1 MILAHLLIAL
11 ISATTMKAISER
23 LDTFRN
29 DIAST
34 NWSDSYWYGLL
45 DPKFEPADPAPD
57 FVWLNLWANSADK
70 EMAQNKY
77 NNSDLPSTT
86 GAAFTCNNVDF
97 SGVAI
102 RR

>member
-1 MILAHLLIAL
+1 MLNLLSLPPASKSKTLADKL
-11 ISATTMKAISER
+11 SARREAMTQ
-23 LDTFRN
+23 
-29 DIAST
+29 
-34 NWSDSYWYGLL
+34 
-45 DPKFEPADPAPD
+45 PADPAPD

-77 NNSDLPSTT
+77 NNSDLPTTT